1 APRLHLPRG
10 RRTAPTPARVLVGAL
25 LPRLRTPASPA
36 RRPPPC
42 LPAPPP
48 PYAGELPP
56 RELSAIVPPP
66 PFFFLPP
73 RLPSNSEAHPT
84 RGAAAPPTPRPP
96 HCAGKLTLHRRTMG
110 EPSKELLDLP
120 SEPRPPASFI
130 ESLLASRD
138 KQQQQ
143 QQDKEGK
150 RKPGP
155 PTDPLPKSHVL
166 GKVKDFL
173 GEIAKANQK
182 LQIDTQDKAPE
193 EYDIEALTGNEKEY
207 IEMDLLLGVADLH
220 SEQAVEAAEATMNG
234 FQPSGIPF
242 GCSSSDSEDDSDD
255 SDGDGDDEPIESDK
269 DKYKGPDEAET
280 DPAEGKKPNK
290 RQKIVVLN

>member
-1 APRLHLPRG
+1 
-10 RRTAPTPARVLVGAL
+10 
-25 LPRLRTPASPA
+25 
-36 RRPPPC
+36 
-42 LPAPPP
+42 
-48 PYAGELPP
+48 
-56 RELSAIVPPP
+56 
-66 PFFFLPP
+66 
-73 RLPSNSEAHPT
+73 
-84 RGAAAPPTPRPP
+84 
-96 HCAGKLTLHRRTMG
+96 MG

-120 SEPRPPASFI
+120 SEPRPPAAFI
-130 ESLLASRD
+130 ESLLAIRD

-143 QQDKEGK
+143 PDKEGK

-182 LQIDTQDKAPE
+182 LQLDTHNKPPE

-234 FQPSGIPF
+234 IRPTGMPF
-242 GCSSSDSEDDSDD
+242 ACSSSDSEDDSGD
-255 SDGDGDDEPIESDK
+255 SDGDGGDEPIVSDK
-269 DKYKGPDEAET
+269 DKCKGPDEVEI

-290 RQKIVVLN
+290 RQKIVILN

>member
-1 APRLHLPRG
+1 
-10 RRTAPTPARVLVGAL
+10 
-25 LPRLRTPASPA
+25 
-36 RRPPPC
+36 
-42 LPAPPP
+42 
-48 PYAGELPP
+48 
-56 RELSAIVPPP
+56 
-66 PFFFLPP
+66 
-73 RLPSNSEAHPT
+73 
-84 RGAAAPPTPRPP
+84 
-96 HCAGKLTLHRRTMG
+96 MG

-138 KQQQQ
+138 KQQQP
-143 QQDKEGK
+143 DKEGK

-155 PTDPLPKSHVL
+155 STDPLPKSHVL

-182 LQIDTQDKAPE
+182 LQLDTQNKPPE

-220 SEQAVEAAEATMNG
+220 SEQAVEAAEATVNG
-234 FQPSGIPF
+234 IRPTGMPF
-242 GCSSSDSEDDSDD
+242 ACSSSDSEDDSDE
-255 SDGDGDDEPIESDK
+255 SDGDGGDEPIPSDK
-269 DKYKGPDEAET
+269 DKCKGPNEVET